1 MDTAQQSRP
10 SPQDGIYSSRIFKSY
25 IRYLKN
31 AYAGIDTRAI
41 LDHAGIS
48 EFQLNDQ
55 GCWMTQQQADRFQ
68 HKAEEL
74 TQNPDIAFDA
84 GLAAFDRHALGAAQ
98 NFVLSYLTPPQLLV
112 QIEKTVNAL
121 TKTLTFTPRMLGKE
135 GAEVRADFAPWAH
148 EQPYQCRN
156 RFGMLIAGI
165 RSTGY
170 TLVSFEHPECFFK
183 GGECCRYLLK
193 WEKPVEKKLS
203 NLRNL
208 FLAGLGAGWI
218 WQCFSPSDLGFKLLS
233 LASIGVLAGACA
245 LEGRARRK
253 VEAKLAAIKDPTSQL
268 IDQANSNYNNALVTK
283 EIGQAIRQQ
292 TQVAEILPAVTE
304 VMRQRL
310 RYSFGIILLHDPATD
325 SLTYGHSYGFA
336 PEKQKLMQ
344 GSPLFA
350 SAAREDSKIWKAFR
364 SQKSVALEK
373 LSKERPD
380 NPEVAQ
386 LNAALQI
393 ESFACAPIVCD
404 SSSLGVLLVGYFYSD
419 ADASIRE
426 SDISLLAG
434 IAPVLGVT
442 LRNAGLIQEKEI
454 QLGEILA
461 LEESRALIS
470 RERDRAERLA
480 EDLQLTNEELK
491 NFAYIISHDLRAPLV
506 NIRGFAAELTSS
518 LREATPLLLPA
529 IAQLQAGER
538 RELELL
544 LQQDVPEAV
553 GFINSSV
560 QRMDG
565 QINAILKLSRLGRRE
580 FKTESVDLGALVGEL
595 LKTLTHQLESRR
607 ASAEVGPL
615 PVLQSDR
622 LALEQIFGNLLDNA
636 TKYLDPQRPGAL
648 RIEAEQQGGDS
659 LIHVHDNGRG
669 IAAEE
674 MDKVFAPF
682 RRAGKIDTQGEG
694 MGLAYVRT
702 LVRALG
708 GRIHCRSSFG
718 VGTTFTV
725 SIPAQRPAAA
735 PSAS

>member
-1 MDTAQQSRP
+1 MAASIKSQP
-10 SPQDGIYSSRIFKSY
+10 SPQEGIYSSRIFKSY

-31 AYAGIDTRAI
+31 AYAGIDTQAI

-48 EFQLNDQ
+48 AFALNDQ
-55 GCWMTQQQADRFQ
+55 GCWFNQEQADRFQ

-84 GLAAFDRHALGAAQ
+84 GLAAFDRHALGTAQ
-98 NFVLSYLTPPQLLV
+98 NYVLTFLTPVQLLS

-121 TKTLTFTPRMLGKE
+121 TKTLTFSSSFRSKDTT
-135 GAEVRADFAPWAH
+135 EVRVDFAPWA
-148 EQPYQCRN
+148 EEKPYQCRN

-170 TLVSFEHPECFFK
+170 TLVSYDHPECFFK
-183 GGECCRYLLK
+183 GGDCCRYLLK
-193 WEKPVEKKLS
+193 WERPVEKKLTT
-203 NLRNL
+203 LRNL
-208 FLAGLGAGWI
+208 VGVGLGAGWI
-218 WQCFSPSDLGFKLLS
+218 YQWAAPSRFGFELLA
-233 LASIGVLAGACA
+233 LASIGFLAGACA

-253 VEAKLAAIKDPTSQL
+253 VEAKLAGIKDPTAQL
-268 IDQANSNYNNALVTK
+268 IDQTNSTYNNALVTK
-283 EIGQAIRQQ
+283 EIGQAIRLE
-292 TQVAEILPAVTE
+292 TNVTDILEAVTE
-304 VMRQRL
+304 VMAKRL
-310 RYSFGIILLHDPATD
+310 RYSFGIVLLHDPARDT
-325 SLTYGHSYGFA
+325 LVYGSSYGFSA
-336 PEKQKLMQ
+336 EAQQFMEN
-344 GSPLFA
+344 SAFFA
-350 SAAREDSKIWKAFR
+350 TQAREASQIWEAFR
-364 SQKSVALEK
+364 SQKSVALEN
-373 LSKERPD
+373 LSKNRPS

-386 LNAALQI
+386 LNAALKI
-393 ESFACAPIVCD
+393 ESFACTPIICD
-404 SSSLGVLLVGYFYSD
+404 QAALGVMLVGYFYSD
-419 ADASIRE
+419 PDAAIRE
-426 SDISLLAG
+426 TDLSLLAG

-442 LRNAGLIQEKEI
+442 LRNAGLIQEKQI
-454 QLGEILA
+454 QLGEIMA
-461 LEESRALIS
+461 LEESRALIAK
-470 RERDRAERLA
+470 ERDRAERLA

-518 LREATPLLLPA
+518 LREATPLLAPA
-529 IAQLQAGER
+529 IEQLEPASR
-538 RELELL
+538 KELELL

-580 FKTESVDLGALVGEL
+580 FKAEAVDLKQLVSDL
-595 LKTLTHQLESRR
+595 LTTLTHQLESRQ
-607 ASAEVGPL
+607 ASAEISEL
-615 PVLQSDR
+615 PTLHSDR
-622 LALEQIFGNLLDNA
+622 FALEQIFGNLLDNA

-648 RIEAEQQGGDS
+648 RIEAAQQEGDW

-682 RRAGKIDTQGEG
+682 RRAGKLDTQGEG

-702 LVRALG
+702 LVRAIG
-708 GRIHCRSSFG
+708 GRIGCRSTLG

-725 SIPAQRPAAA
+725 TLPTRLPDTPA
-735 PSAS
+735 S

>member
-1 MDTAQQSRP
+1 MDAAQQSRP

-48 EFQLNDQ
+48 EFALNDQ

-98 NFVLSYLTPPQLLV
+98 NYVLTYLTPAQLFAQV
-112 QIEKTVNAL
+112 QKTVNAL
-121 TKTLTFTPRMLGKE
+121 TKTLTFTAQLLGKDS
-135 GAEVRADFAPWAH
+135 AQIRVDFAPWA
-148 EQPYQCRN
+148 EEKPYQCRN
-156 RFGMLIAGI
+156 RFGTLIAAT
-165 RSTGY
+165 RATGY

-183 GGECCRYLLK
+183 GGECCRYLLR
-193 WEKPVEKKLS
+193 WEKPVEKKLAT
-203 NLRNL
+203 LRNFVL
-208 FLAGLGAGWI
+208 SGLGAGWI
-218 WQCFSPSDLGFKLLS
+218 WQWAAPSDLGFKLLS
-233 LASIGVLAGACA
+233 LASIGVLFGACA
-245 LEGRARRK
+245 LESRARRK
-253 VEAKLAAIKDPTSQL
+253 IEARLAQMKDPTAQL
-268 IDQANSNYNNALVTK
+268 IDQANSTYNNALVTK

-292 TQVAEILPAVTE
+292 TQVADILPAVTE

-336 PEKQKLMQ
+336 PEQQQLMAN
-344 GSPLFA
+344 SALFA
-350 SAAREDSKIWKAFR
+350 TAAREDSKIWQAFR
-364 SQKSVALEK
+364 SQKSLALDK
-373 LSKERPD
+373 LSKDRPD

-404 SSSLGVLLVGYFYSD
+404 ANSLGVLLVGYFYSD
-419 ADASIRE
+419 PDALIRE

-434 IAPVLGVT
+434 IAPLLGVT

-461 LEESRALIS
+461 LEESRALIA

-506 NIRGFAAELTSS
+506 NIRGFAAELTTS

-529 IAQLQAGER
+529 IEQLQDGQR

-544 LQQDVPEAV
+544 LQQDLPEAV

-580 FKTESVDLGALVGEL
+580 FKTERVDLGALVAEL
-595 LKTLTHQLESRR
+595 LKTLTHQLESRQ
-607 ASAEVGPL
+607 ASAVVGEL
-615 PVLQSDR
+615 PILHSDR

-636 TKYLDPQRPGAL
+636 TKYLDPARPGAL
-648 RIEAEQQGGDS
+648 RIEAEVQGGDT

-725 SIPAQRPAAA
+725 SLPAQLPVAA
-735 PSAS
+735 PSTP